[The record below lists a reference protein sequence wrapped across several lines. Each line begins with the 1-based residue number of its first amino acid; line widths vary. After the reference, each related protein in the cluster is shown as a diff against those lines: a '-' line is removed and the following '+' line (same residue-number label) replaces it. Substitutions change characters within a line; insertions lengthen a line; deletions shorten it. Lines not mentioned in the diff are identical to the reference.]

1 MNRQWLIIPVAAI
14 AMTALLL
21 LGLHL
26 RGYWSAPIEPATAPT
41 EVAASEHGTT
51 AGRGDMPTLQIPVDD
66 AAMAFRRAS
75 DVRGALEVARRR
87 FAADSP
93 MLRSLSEEARVA
105 CSIVRRPDA
114 SARRVEGDPNR
125 RVWLDQ
131 LLRRCAGLL
140 DSDLAP
146 PNPSANALAQWNRQL
161 PQSAAFR
168 FSLES
173 GVDLAHEHLI
183 RSADPSLLAESLRF
197 LLDHERL
204 PLSEIFA
211 GVSVPSSGDIEASLI
226 FAADW
231 IGCVRG
237 DSCSA
242 DSLWTLYT
250 CAQFGCPDGS
260 DLPAAYY
267 GILPAQQYEIAR
279 RLAVWATK
287 R

>member
-1 MNRQWLIIPVAAI
+1 
-14 AMTALLL
+14 
-21 LGLHL
+21 L
-26 RGYWSAPIEPATAPT
+26 R
-41 EVAASEHGTT
+41 
-51 AGRGDMPTLQIPVDD
+51 IPVDD

-75 DVRGALEVARRR
+75 DVRGALEIARRQ
-87 FAADSP
+87 FTADSP
-93 MLRSLSEEARVA
+93 MLRSLAEEARVA

-125 RVWLDQ
+125 RIWLDQ

-146 PNPSANALAQWNRQL
+146 PNPSASAIALWNRLL
-161 PQSAAFR
+161 PQSAALR
-168 FSLES
+168 DSLES
-173 GVDLAHEHLI
+173 GIELAHEHLA
-183 RSADPSLLAESLRF
+183 RGADPRLLAESLRF
-197 LLDHERL
+197 LLDQERL
-204 PLSEIFA
+204 PLTEIFA
-211 GVSVPSSGDIEASLI
+211 GVSVPSTGDIEASLI

-231 IGCVRG
+231 IGCLRG
-237 DSCSA
+237 NSCSA

-267 GILPAQQYEIAR
+267 RILPAQQYEIAR
-279 RLAVWATK
+279 RLAIWATK